1 MIKVAWLAA
10 YERRWLRADMVAGLT
25 LAAYLL
31 PAGLADASLA
41 GLPSE
46 AGLYACLFG
55 GLVFWLFCSS
65 RQTAITVTSAI
76 SLLIGVS
83 IGELA
88 GGDPTRYAVLAAATA
103 ILVALLA
110 FAAWAAKAGVVVN
123 FVSETVLVGFK
134 CGVAFVLASTQLP
147 KLLGFKGGSGDFWSR
162 AAHIIRHL
170 NETHMVSLLLGLAA
184 LAVLLAGKRLLPNRP
199 IALLVVV
206 AGVAATSVFNLDAL
220 GVHTLGAVPQGLPPF
235 SLPLPGREAIVD
247 LLPIAMACFLLASV
261 ETAAIGRMFAL
272 KHGYR
277 FDPNREFLAIGSANL
292 MSGLGQGFP
301 ISGGLSQS
309 LVNES
314 AGARTPLSGLI
325 AALIIGTIT
334 LFFSGALSDLPQ
346 PVLAAIV
353 LAAVT
358 GLVHVSAIRRLYR
371 FGRAEFASAALAFL
385 GVLGAGLLQG
395 VLIGAALSVLLL
407 LRRGARPN
415 AVELGRVGETTRFG
429 SLRGAADRTRVPGVF
444 VFRVDGGL
452 LYFNAEFVRD
462 QFAEQL
468 AAREDTVHTAIF
480 FLGSTPAVDLAGA
493 DLLIDLRHHL
503 AARGIDLR
511 LAGARGEVQ
520 YDLIRAGL
528 EAAAVEGYADIGAAL
543 ANSQNSAFNQQAKEQ
558 S

>member
-1 MIKVAWLAA
+1 MVAAAWLGS
-10 YERRWLRADMVAGLT
+10 YDRRWLRADLVAGLT

-55 GLVFWLFCSS
+55 GLVFWIFCSS
-65 RQTAITVTSAI
+65 RHTAITVTSAI

-88 GGDPTRYAVLAAATA
+88 GGDAVRYAELASLTA
-103 ILVALLA
+103 VLVALMA
-110 FAAWAAKAGVVVN
+110 FAAWAAKAGVLVN
-123 FVSETVLVGFK
+123 FVSETVLIGFK

-147 KLLGFKGGSGDFWSR
+147 KLLGFKGGEGDFWSR

-170 NETHMVSLLLGLAA
+170 GETHQASLLLGLAA
-184 LAVLLAGKRLLPNRP
+184 LAVLLLGKKFLPNRP

-206 AGVAATSVFNLDAL
+206 AGIAATSLLDLGSL
-220 GVHTLGAVPQGLPPF
+220 GVKTLGAVPQGLPPLGV
-235 SLPLPGREAIVD
+235 SLPDRATIGD

-272 KHGYR
+272 KHAYR
-277 FDPNREFLAIGSANL
+277 FDPNREFLAIGAANL
-292 MSGLGQGFP
+292 LSGIGRGFP

-325 AALIIGTIT
+325 AALIVLTIT
-334 LFFSGALSDLPQ
+334 LFFSGVLSDLPQ

-358 GLVHVSAIRRLYR
+358 GLVHVSAIQRLRR
-371 FGRAEFASAALAFL
+371 FGRQESASALLAFL

-415 AVELGRVGETTRFG
+415 AVELGRVGDTPRFA
-429 SLRGAADRTRVPGVF
+429 SLAGGTGRTRVPGAF
-444 VFRVDGGL
+444 VFRVDGAL

-462 QFAEQL
+462 QFAERL
-468 AAREDTVHTAIF
+468 AAREDTVHTAVF
-480 FLGSTPAVDLAGA
+480 FLASTPSIDLAGA
-493 DLLIDLRHHL
+493 DLLIDLRRNL
-503 AARGIDLR
+503 LARGIDFR
-511 LAGARGEVQ
+511 LAGARGHVQ
-520 YDLIRAGL
+520 QDLIRAGL
-528 EAAAVEGYADIGAAL
+528 EPAVVEGHADVDAAL
-543 ANSQNSAFNQQAKEQ
+543 AAAALSVFNP
-558 S
+558 

>member
-1 MIKVAWLAA
+1 MAAVGWLAS
-10 YERRWLRADMVAGLT
+10 YERRWLRADAVAGLT

-55 GLVFWLFCSS
+55 GLVFWAFCSS
-65 RQTAITVTSAI
+65 RHTAVSVTSAI

-88 GGDPTRYAVLAAATA
+88 GGDAGRFAALAAATA
-103 ILVALLA
+103 VLVALLA

-134 CGVAFVLASTQLP
+134 CGVAFVLASTQIP
-147 KLLGFKGGSGDFWSR
+147 KLLGFQGGHGDFWSR
-162 AAHIIRHL
+162 AAHIIAHL
-170 NETHMVSLLLGLAA
+170 GETHQASLLLGLAA
-184 LAVLLAGKRLLPNRP
+184 LAVLLTGKRFLPNRP

-206 AGVAATSVFNLDAL
+206 AGIAATSVLNLGAL

-235 SLPLPGREAIVD
+235 GVPLPGRAVINE

-292 MSGLGQGFP
+292 LSGLGHGFP

-325 AALIIGTIT
+325 AALIIATIT
-334 LFFSGALSDLPQ
+334 LFFSGVLSDLPQ

-358 GLVHVSAIRRLYR
+358 GLVHVSAIQRLWR
-371 FGRAEFASAALAFL
+371 FSRVEFASAALAFL

-395 VLIGAALSVLLL
+395 VLIGAVLSVLLL

-415 AVELGRVGETTRFG
+415 ATELGRVGDSRRFA
-429 SLRGAADRTRVPGVF
+429 SLAGATGRTRVPGVF
-444 VFRVDGGL
+444 VFRVDGAL
-452 LYFNAEFVRD
+452 LYFNVEFVRD
-462 QFAEQL
+462 QFAAQL
-468 AAREDTVHTAIF
+468 AAREDTITTAVF
-480 FLGSTPAVDLAGA
+480 FLGSTPTIDLAGA
-493 DLLIDLRHHL
+493 DLLIDLRRHL

-520 YDLIRAGL
+520 HDLTRAGI
-528 EAAAVEGYADIGAAL
+528 ERAAVEGYADVDAAL
-543 ANSQNSAFNQQAKEQ
+543 ANLPHSVFN
-558 S
+558 

>member
-1 MIKVAWLAA
+1 MIAAAGWLAS
-10 YERRWLRADMVAGLT
+10 YDRRWLRADTVAGLT

-55 GLVFWLFCSS
+55 GLVFWIFCSS
-65 RQTAITVTSAI
+65 RHTAITVTSAI

-83 IGELA
+83 LGELA
-88 GGDPTRYAVLAAATA
+88 GGDPARYGMLAAATA
-103 ILVALLA
+103 VLVALLS
-110 FAAWAAKAGVVVN
+110 FAAWAARAGVVVN
-123 FVSETVLVGFK
+123 FVSETVLIGFK
-134 CGVAFVLASTQLP
+134 CGVAFVLASTQIP
-147 KLLGFKGGSGDFWSR
+147 KLLGFKGGEGDFWSR
-162 AAHIIRHL
+162 AAHIIAHIG
-170 NETHMVSLLLGLAA
+170 ETHQASLLLGLAA
-184 LAVLLAGKRLLPNRP
+184 LTVLLAGKRLLPNRP
-199 IALLVVV
+199 IALFVVV
-206 AGVAATSVFNLDAL
+206 AGIAATSVFDLGAL
-220 GVHTLGAVPQGLPPF
+220 GVRTLGAVPQGLPPF
-235 SLPLPGREAIVD
+235 TLPLPDRAAVTD

-261 ETAAIGRMFAL
+261 ESAAIGRMFAL

-277 FDPNREFLAIGSANL
+277 FDPNQEFLALGSANL
-292 MSGLGQGFP
+292 FAGLGHGFP

-314 AGARTPLSGLI
+314 AGARTPLTGLI
-325 AALIIGTIT
+325 AAMIIAVIT

-358 GLVHVSAIRRLYR
+358 GLVHVSAIQRLRR
-371 FGRAEFASAALAFL
+371 FSRAEFASAALAFL

-395 VLIGAALSVLLL
+395 VLIGAALSMLLL

-415 AVELGRVGETTRFG
+415 AVELGRVAGSSRFG
-429 SLRGAADRTRVPGVF
+429 NLRNAADRARTPGVF
-444 VFRVDGGL
+444 IFRVDSAL

-462 QFAEQL
+462 QFAAQL
-468 AAREDTVHTAIF
+468 AAREDTIHTAVF

-493 DLLIDLRHHL
+493 DLLIDLRSHL

-511 LAGARGEVQ
+511 LAGARNQVRQ
-520 YDLIRAGL
+520 DLIRAGI
-528 EAAAVEGYADIGAAL
+528 EPSAVEGYADVEAAL
-543 ANSQNSAFNQQAKEQ
+543 A
-558 S
+558 